1 MLNIKYCVETKLW
14 LYGANFNLFLR
25 VTESLIRCRLLRC
38 YQIVMSEP
46 MFSVKTW
53 MFKTGTCVPRQ
64 DVKKFTQFH
73 CSAKLNENE
82 ANASYADKKEL
93 YFQLTK
99 IYRNIFFVLTNGPAF
114 SHTWKIEN
122 KKFAT
127 DVFWW
132 IFFQSSRK
140 SQLWRSF
147 SKNLSQQLGKELL
160 CKKSMFPT
168 VKIPTSLRL
177 RPWCFKLGV
186 FSKTFG
192 VRANEKL

>member
-1 MLNIKYCVETKLW
+1 
-14 LYGANFNLFLR
+14 
-25 VTESLIRCRLLRC
+25 
-38 YQIVMSEP
+38 

-73 CSAKLNENE
+73 YSAKLNENE

-147 SKNLSQQLGKELL
+147 NKNLFQQLGKQL
-160 CKKSMFPT
+160 SPF
-168 VKIPTSLRL
+168 
-177 RPWCFKLGV
+177 
-186 FSKTFG
+186 
-192 VRANEKL
+192 